1 MKISLRTYEVE
12 LLFLQKRKAVQI
24 GKGEEALE
32 TLGAVPVSQ
41 RWCIANRF

>member
-12 LLFLQKRKAVQI
+12 LVFSQKSKAMWV

-32 TLGAVPVSQ
+32 ILETVGVSQ
-41 RWCIANRF
+41 TLCISN